1 MVPATKGEIE
11 TPASRRFREAL
22 EQNRVSRVA
31 AEEEQLRRRSS
42 RKLWLCE
49 WRLHE
54 LAAQAS
60 HGALARHTP
69 SPGQTDGT
77 KHGRVRRECGRA
89 GLGASSTTGQA
100 PGAAYPPIRHVWGGT
115 AYAYTFGAW
124 PCAPGHTSLL
134 LCLSLCELRSQQS
147 PLMRCLTPLITTA
160 IKRDMC
166 SALVDA
172 TIAATPYPQ
181 CHRAEQQALL

>member
-69 SPGQTDGT
+69 NPGQTDGT
-77 KHGRVRRECGRA
+77 KHGRVRRE
-89 GLGASSTTGQA
+89 
-100 PGAAYPPIRHVWGGT
+100 
-115 AYAYTFGAW
+115 
-124 PCAPGHTSLL
+124 
-134 LCLSLCELRSQQS
+134 
-147 PLMRCLTPLITTA
+147 
-160 IKRDMC
+160 
-166 SALVDA
+166 
-172 TIAATPYPQ
+172 
-181 CHRAEQQALL
+181 